1 MIRRWRIHP
10 LWLLNWPLP
19 GRIQGDDDL
28 AREPNFFNQRRLH
41 LAMDSSWIGDVCASE
56 IAEFFPP
63 RLAKPFRMAI
73 SSRSTWARFVMATAP
88 ILFALILSA
97 RQASATTK
105 SGSV

>member
-56 IAEFFPP
+56 IAEFFTDADAYFCDDFLPRP
-63 RLAKPFRMAI
+63 RLSL
-73 SSRSTWARFVMATAP
+73 SSA
-88 ILFALILSA
+88 
-97 RQASATTK
+97 
-105 SGSV
+105 GSKAW